1 MSELTEV
8 LDTWY
13 RRVWEEEDAS
23 AIDEMFVQDPEI
35 KPIGM
40 HKPIDLEEFKE
51 FHKPICAQLKEIDIR
66 IDKTVEQGDWLTA
79 LCSCYA
85 KDTHTGEPVA
95 ISGIVMAKITD
106 GKLMVHAISYF
117 PIAEGR
123 IAHAREFFADAM
135 EPTFERGQWTERM

>member
-35 KPIGM
+35 QPIGM
-40 HKPIDLEEFKE
+40 HKPIDIEEFKE
-51 FHKPICAQLKEIDIR
+51 FHKLICAQLKEIDIK

-85 KDTHTGEPVA
+85 KDTHTGKPVA
-95 ISGIVMAKITD
+95 ISGIVMAKISD
-106 GKLMVHAISYF
+106 GKLRGGFENWDFMHMWDQLGLLPGETF
-117 PIAEGR
+117 GKCLHGQKIA
-123 IAHAREFFADAM
+123 
-135 EPTFERGQWTERM
+135 